1 MKIGIT
7 QRQILIN
14 NIPYD
19 CLEQGWFRLFRQ
31 HEIIIIP
38 NLVNLDLDIDMLVF
52 SGGDTTEDRHLTE
65 LHCYQH
71 ALDTGI
77 PVLGVCHGAFLLNLL
92 YDGTNGTTQDHHN
105 TAHLITMNNNEY
117 TVNSYHRMCISE
129 LGEALVPLAWANNSV
144 EAFRHLTRPHWGVV
158 WHPERMDNPVIPK
171 DLERLI
177 NG

>member
-7 QRQILIN
+7 QRQISIN
-14 NIPYD
+14 DIPYD
-19 CLEQGWFRLFRQ
+19 CLEQGWFRLFQ
-31 HEIIIIP
+31 EHEIIAIP
-38 NLVNLDLDIDMLVF
+38 NLVNLDLDLDMIVF

-65 LHCYQH
+65 LNCYYY
-71 ALDTGI
+71 ALETGI

-92 YDGTNGTTQDHHN
+92 YSGTNGTTQDHHN
-105 TAHLITMNNNEY
+105 TTHSIEMNKKEY

-129 LGEALVPLAWANNSV
+129 LGDALVPLAWANTNV
-144 EAFRHLTRPHWGVV
+144 EAFRHLTRPHWGLV
-158 WHPERMDNPVIPK
+158 WHPERMTTPVLPK